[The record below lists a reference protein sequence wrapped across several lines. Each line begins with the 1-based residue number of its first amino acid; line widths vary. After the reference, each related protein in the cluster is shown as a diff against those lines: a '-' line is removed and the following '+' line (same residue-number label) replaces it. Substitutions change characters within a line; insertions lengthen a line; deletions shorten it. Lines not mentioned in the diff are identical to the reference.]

1 MDEVISSGKKPV
13 PFAHIKRR
21 NKRNKTIAEQGQLPR
36 PATLREHIRAERAI
50 PTELDA
56 SELPAARGGYAG
68 KVGETWGSKKPR
80 SLKEL
85 LGLGFTLI
93 KWDGLCVL
101 NTPPSF
107 ASFNPSPS
115 ESRPIVDVHGRII
128 AALVGQPRGV
138 DYAAA
143 AARAF
148 DAIESERKAAGY
160 TAAAAHH
167 RRGDY
172 FTLHAGLS
180 YGKGQRVPSRLNNGI
195 YSALLTRLLANSD
208 VKRLAIFASA
218 AFALW
223 APNVYNYYKQ
233 CDTALH
239 GRLPHLTRNFDK
251 SIFACATFNF
261 GPNVWTFRHRDV
273 LNLPFGMCAV
283 QALGPFDP
291 TKGGHLILWELKL
304 VIEFPPGALILLP
317 SATITHSNIPVQAGD
332 QRASFTQYTAGGIF
346 RYVDNGFRTEAELAL
361 QDPEEYD
368 RMCTAKDAR
377 WAMGLGLLSCV
388 EDLLE
393 DLDEPST

>member
-1 MDEVISSGKKPV
+1 MDEVIASGRKPI

-21 NKRNKTIAEQGQLPR
+21 NKRNKTITEQGQLPR

-56 SELPAARGGYAG
+56 AELPAARSGYAG

-93 KWDGLCVL
+93 KWDG
-101 NTPPSF
+101 F
-107 ASFNPSPS
+107 

-128 AALVGQPRGV
+128 AALVGQPRSA

-148 DAIESERKAAGY
+148 DAIESERQAARY

-167 RRGDY
+167 RCGNY

-180 YGKGQRVPSRLNNGI
+180 YGKGQRVPSRLDNGI
-195 YSALLTRLLANSD
+195 HSALLTRLLANSD

-239 GRLPHLTRNFDK
+239 GHFPNLKRNFDK

-261 GPNVWTFRHRDV
+261 GPNVSLGASYDLRCPQILRKS
-273 LNLPFGMCAV
+273 CANST
-283 QALGPFDP
+283 DY
-291 TKGGHLILWELKL
+291 HYIL
-304 VIEFPPGALILLP
+304 
-317 SATITHSNIPVQAGD
+317 SN
-332 QRASFTQYTAGGIF
+332 
-346 RYVDNGFRTEAELAL
+346 
-361 QDPEEYD
+361 
-368 RMCTAKDAR
+368 C
-377 WAMGLGLLSCV
+377 GLRKWCANFKFA
-388 EDLLE
+388 
-393 DLDEPST
+393 